1 MGCWR
6 PGRTCCKSRSPGRRW
21 RTRSAKCSTKQKKAD
36 REMSRTT
43 KDADARDRPRG
54 VVVVVEDDPDLREI
68 YAEYLEGKG
77 FSVARAANGL
87 EALLQIKRARPA
99 SVVLDL
105 LMPRL
110 GGLEA
115 LRRIK
120 AFDPSIVVV
129 VVTGARDPDLRLQ
142 ALAVGASAVL
152 DKPVTPQ
159 TLLVALTEGSRSGP
173 PVSDPPKTAA
183 AALATP
189 PALAGRVLVVDDEAE
204 VRRPLE
210 DFLTPKGYR

>member
-1 MGCWR
+1 MACWGPAR
-6 PGRTCCKSRSPGRRW
+6 ASWRSRSPRGPW
-21 RTRSAKCSTKQKKAD
+21 RTRSATCWTKPRRGD
-36 REMSRTT
+36 RDMSRMTMHGA
-43 KDADARDRPRG
+43 ADPPHPMVL
-54 VVVVVEDDPDLREI
+54 VVDDDPELREI
-68 YAEYLEGKG
+68 YAAYLEDEG
-77 FSVARAANGL
+77 FTVARAADGL